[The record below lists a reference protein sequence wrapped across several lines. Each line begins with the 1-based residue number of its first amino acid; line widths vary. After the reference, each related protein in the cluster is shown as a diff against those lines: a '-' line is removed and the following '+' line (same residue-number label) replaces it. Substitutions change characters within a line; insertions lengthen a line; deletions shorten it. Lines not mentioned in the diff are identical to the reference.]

1 MCEPLCISDIDKYI
15 RIWRNFLPH
24 LPFQMSTILHTNV
37 DSTIAHKTIL
47 TCLVLWIAIVQ
58 CRVLTTT
65 TAIHTCVC
73 ETLLNGWN
81 ISTQFIHLECGKK
94 MVDIFA
100 NGKQLFGNHE
110 LESIWKTWRKRLNK
124 HHFSF
129 VYRKGLTVHIHT
141 PALLK
146 KMSKKLIS
154 KLCK

>member
-1 MCEPLCISDIDKYI
+1 
-15 RIWRNFLPH
+15 
-24 LPFQMSTILHTNV
+24 MSTILHTNV

-58 CRVLTTT
+58 CRVVTTT

-110 LESIWKTWRKRLNK
+110 LESI
-124 HHFSF
+124 
-129 VYRKGLTVHIHT
+129 
-141 PALLK
+141 
-146 KMSKKLIS
+146 
-154 KLCK
+154 